1 MKAPFT
7 FTVRALAAGE
17 TISDRDMNV
26 LLQAL
31 RGVLVGAMRRRGLWC
46 SAPRHLGIVGHDS
59 WQAGRTPD
67 PLSGALGELLV
78 DCYTYVFVQ
87 RLDRLAAQLKV
98 KTNIDGLVLLNVRH
112 FLHDVQRRHDPLGY
126 RIFKLTH
133 AALRTLVDRG
143 ELIVTG
149 GSQRIDNGTVIAWA
163 APAESVMASAVTLEE
178 SVRAWAID
186 LLPGILGARGHR
198 QSSVVEQIVAVLTRL
213 RDAGVRSIRVK
224 SLLDPLKD
232 ELRRL
237 SAARLRLE
245 PYGVVDRL
253 GREDRLSQVIPDF
266 GFERRDVCRA
276 LERDVADGILQLV
289 TRKKTKQYLETLWTF
304 LVEQANA
311 RTGDTT
317 SDAPGRGK
325 LPSQRKMSTLLG
337 IPRERMPELFT
348 MLGALVRQ
356 AQARPAGVAFR
367 ASG

>member
-7 FTVRALAAGE
+7 PAVHALAAGE
-17 TISDRDMNV
+17 TITDREMNV

-31 RGVLVGAMRRRGLWC
+31 RGVLVGTMRRRGLWR
-46 SAPRHLGIVGHDS
+46 SAPRHLGIVGYDS
-59 WQAGRTPD
+59 WQAGRTSD

-112 FLHDVQRRHDPLGY
+112 FLHDVQRRYDPLGY

-143 ELIVTG
+143 ELIVTC
-149 GSQRIDNGTVIAWA
+149 GSERIDNGTVIAWRVPTEGKEA
-163 APAESVMASAVTLEE
+163 GAGTLEE

-186 LLPGILGARGHR
+186 LLPGIIGARGNR
-198 QSSVVEQIVAVLTRL
+198 QGAVVEHIVTALSRL
-213 RDAGVRSIRVK
+213 REAGVRSIRVK
-224 SLLDPLKD
+224 CLLDPLKD

-237 SAARLRLE
+237 CAARLRLE

-266 GFERRDVCRA
+266 GFENRDGCRA
-276 LERDVADGILQLV
+276 LERDVADGILQLA
-289 TRKKTKQYLETLWTF
+289 TRKKTRQYLETLWTF

-311 RTGDTT
+311 RSGDIAT
-317 SDAPGRGK
+317 DAPGRGK

-356 AQARPAGVAFR
+356 VQARPPGVAFR